1 MHLQWKLWNFTVDFI
16 LSVLNIIYV
25 LIYYPKQKI
34 NAELELGEQLALC
47 PLSELSSIICIQP

>member
-16 LSVLNIIYV
+16 LSVLNMIYV

-34 NAELELGEQLALC
+34 NAELKLGEQLALC
-47 PLSELSSIICIQP
+47 PLL